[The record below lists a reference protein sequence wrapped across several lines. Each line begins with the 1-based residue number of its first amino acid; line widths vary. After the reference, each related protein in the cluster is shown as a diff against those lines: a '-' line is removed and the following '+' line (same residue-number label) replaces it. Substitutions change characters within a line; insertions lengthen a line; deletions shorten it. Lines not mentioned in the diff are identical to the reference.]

1 MRFPHSA
8 LTRVGLS
15 AVSGAALFLSLPKPG
30 LSVLVWVAVVPLLVV
45 VVTETNPR
53 RAFLWGYLGG
63 VVFFAGSC
71 YWFASVVGKLWGTFP
86 PECPGGAAAFR
97 AGPRDL
103 FWNLRICTGVARE
116 AFAGFGPRLRSCY
129 LGSPGIRSY
138 LHHFRFPMES
148 GRVCGDPLG
157 ASPVGDPDGR
167 LRAVFS
173 GRRYGSLGGR
183 FRAAEAFSQREMDGD
198 WMALCSLRRQ
208 PSPASASF

>member
-45 VVTETNPR
+45 VVTEPNPR

-71 YWFASVVGKLWGTFP
+71 YWFASVVENYGGLSRLSALAALLLFALVFGIYFGIFGFVLAWLGKHSQVLALASAPVIW
-86 PECPGGAAAFR
+86 
-97 AGPRDL
+97 
-103 FWNLRICTGVARE
+103 VALEYARTYIIS
-116 AFAGFGPRLRSCY
+116 G
-129 LGSPGIRSY
+129 
-138 LHHFRFPMES
+138 FPMES
-148 GRVCGDPLG
+148 GRVCGDALG

-173 GRRYGSLGGR
+173 GRRHGSLGGR